1 MNPGDDELNP
11 AIKISE
17 WSRRWWFSHDKNI
30 LLLRTMTIAVAI
42 GDDDD
47 NSGSDVVS
55 AVSSSVGAGC
65 SSAWLYGTQLLSG
78 DGGHFHSHRCMTE
91 SRARKYLLPE
101 RVSLGKEKG
110 DRIRGMEGIEGRR
123 ERDRERERKREE
135 KEGREE
141 HKETWQTNK
150 RNDKTV

>member
-1 MNPGDDELNP
+1 M
-11 AIKISE
+11 
-17 WSRRWWFSHDKNI
+17 
-30 LLLRTMTIAVAI
+30 MIAVAI

-141 HKETWQTNK
+141 HKET
-150 RNDKTV
+150 